1 MDAAGIGIATFLTT
15 TTLFGLDN
23 PEFVKEVTEQREQG
37 YTWKYIGY
45 TPWSQDKSSSLLIEP
60 GEGFP
65 PYVLFKLTKP
75 EEVKQ

>member
-1 MDAAGIGIATFLTT
+1 METAVIVLTAILVPLGLGNQEYFDTVDKQMD
-15 TTLFGLDN
+15 
-23 PEFVKEVTEQREQG
+23 KG
-37 YTWKYIGY
+37 YTWEYVGY
-45 TPWSQDKSSSLLIEP
+45 TPWSKDKSPSLLIEP

>member
-1 MDAAGIGIATFLTT
+1 METAVIALTAILVPLGLGNQEYFDTVDKQMD
-15 TTLFGLDN
+15 
-23 PEFVKEVTEQREQG
+23 KG
-37 YTWKYIGY
+37 YTWEYVGY